1 MFCLRNLLLTIKYL
15 GTSYCGWQVQS
26 NAPSVQQTLQDSV
39 EKLFCVRENIIGCSR
54 TDAGV
59 HANMYCC
66 NIRTQSKLPCDVV
79 VRGLNAYL
87 PSDISVI
94 DCREVE
100 YDFHARYDCAGKE
113 YVYLIRNSPIPD
125 PFSFGRCWS
134 FNKHIDAEFLNGQAQ
149 AYCGTHDFK
158 AFCSAGSSVQSTVR
172 TVKSFSVKR
181 DGDMIKMSVEA
192 DGFLYNMVRI
202 MVGTLTD
209 ISLGKIKPDTIGNI
223 IDSLDRSQAGIT
235 APPQGLYLNKVYYK
249 GCEDDG

>member
-1 MFCLRNLLLTIKYL
+1 M
-15 GTSYCGWQVQS
+15 QS

-113 YVYLIRNSPIPD
+113 YVYLIRNSPIHD

-134 FNKHIDAEFLNGQAQ
+134 FNKHIDADFLDGQAQ

-158 AFCSAGSSVQSTVR
+158 AFCSAGSSVQSTLR

-202 MVGTLTD
+202 MVGTL
-209 ISLGKIKPDTIGNI
+209 LRVQQGKIAPDEISQI
-223 IDSLDRSQAGIT
+223 IEKKNRKYAGPTAQAC
-235 APPQGLYLNKVYYK
+235 GLYLNKVNY
-249 GCEDDG
+249 